1 MKKLL
6 VACCLLS
13 GFASTAVL
21 ADAAQDLQSRLAKV
35 NSFHASFSQS
45 VTSSDGAAVQQGEGE
60 LWVKRPN
67 LFNWHMT
74 SPDESVLVSD
84 GETLWFY
91 NPFVEQVTATW
102 LKSATGNTPF
112 MLITRNNANDWKQY
126 NVKQKGDDFEL
137 TPKTSNG
144 NLKQFAITVTSSGTI
159 KSFAAVEQDGQRSA
173 YQLKSQ
179 QNSSVDAAKFK
190 FTPPKG
196 VTLDD
201 QRK

>member
-13 GFASTAVL
+13 GWVSTAVW

-35 NSFHASFSQS
+35 NSFHASFSQK
-45 VTSSDGAAVQQGEGE
+45 VTSADGAAVQQGEGE

-91 NPFVEQVTATW
+91 NPFVEQVTASW

-126 NVKQKGDDFEL
+126 NVKQKGDEFEL
-137 TPKTSNG
+137 TPKASSG
-144 NLKQFAITVTSSGTI
+144 NLKQFAITVTNSGTI
-159 KSFAAVEQDGQRSA
+159 KSFTAVEQDGQRSA
-173 YQLKSQ
+173 YQLQGQ

-201 QRK
+201 QRQ